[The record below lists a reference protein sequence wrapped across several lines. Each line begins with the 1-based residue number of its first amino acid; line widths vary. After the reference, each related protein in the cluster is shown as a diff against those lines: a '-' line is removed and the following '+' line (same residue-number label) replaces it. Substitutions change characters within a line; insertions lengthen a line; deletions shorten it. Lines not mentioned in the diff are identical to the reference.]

1 MLGYVILFGLLIGAC
16 YWILNPLLQ
25 KDVLQN
31 GFTQQPTDILKELKN
46 KKNGTYATIRELEFD
61 LSMGKLTEEDFQIL
75 KQQYTQEAIGYMKEM
90 DKIESAQ
97 AAFSKPVDTVPEEEI
112 EIGVTA
118 IRNPKST
125 ERKYI
130 YCSSCG
136 EKAAAESRFCAAC
149 GSNLHK
155 RRKNYLQEEN

>member
-25 KDVLQN
+25 KDVRQN
-31 GFTQQPTDILKELKN
+31 GFTPQPTDILKELKN

-75 KQQYTQEAIGYMKEM
+75 KRQYTQEAVGYMKEM
-90 DKIESAQ
+90 DKIESSQ

>member
-1 MLGYVILFGLLIGAC
+1 
-16 YWILNPLLQ
+16 
-25 KDVLQN
+25 
-31 GFTQQPTDILKELKN
+31 
-46 KKNGTYATIRELEFD
+46 
-61 LSMGKLTEEDFQIL
+61 
-75 KQQYTQEAIGYMKEM
+75 M

-149 GSNLHK
+149 GSNLRK

>member
-31 GFTQQPTDILKELKN
+31 GFTPQPTDILKELKN

-75 KQQYTQEAIGYMKEM
+75 KQQYTQEAVGYMKEM
-90 DKIESAQ
+90 DKIESSQ
-97 AAFSKPVDTVPEEEI
+97 AAFSKPVDTD
-112 EIGVTA
+112 
-118 IRNPKST
+118 RKSVV
-125 ERKYI
+125 
-130 YCSSCG
+130 
-136 EKAAAESRFCAAC
+136 
-149 GSNLHK
+149 
-155 RRKNYLQEEN
+155 